1 MGNILSLVGRG
12 AFVIGV
18 LFAILGGIWAG
29 KSVPTNDAVIAIL
42 LIAGIL
48 IGLLNITAKEAPVV
62 LTATVALIIVAI
74 AAFVG
79 ALYPIQRLSQGLFE
93 NVVGIVDCFALLM
106 APAAIIV
113 AIKAVVSTASPGD

>member
-1 MGNILSLVGRG
+1 M
-12 AFVIGV
+12 IGV
-18 LFAILGGIWAG
+18 LFAILGGIWGG
-29 KSVPTNDAVIAIL
+29 KSVPTNDAVIVIL